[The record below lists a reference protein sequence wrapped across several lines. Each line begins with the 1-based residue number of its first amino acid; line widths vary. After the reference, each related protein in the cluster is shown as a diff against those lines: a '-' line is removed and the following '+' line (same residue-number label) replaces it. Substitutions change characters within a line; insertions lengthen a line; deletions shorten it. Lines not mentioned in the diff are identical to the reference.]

1 VSSARRAQG
10 PARSSDAI
18 FTRDGDLFVPTGHS
32 RGPWD
37 PGQQHGGAPA
47 ALMTGAMEALAPD
60 FQLARLTVEFLGT
73 VPIAPLRVAAEVSR
87 PGRRMQL
94 ARSTVTLEDG
104 REAARA
110 SAVLL
115 HRQDLDG
122 LPEDLAG
129 PPLASPPAEG
139 REQRWPGD
147 ENREAF
153 HRTGMEMRWIE
164 GSDWSRG
171 PGTVW
176 FRLRHPVVEGE
187 EPSPAMR
194 AAAAADFGNGVSQV
208 LPFDRWLFVNTDLTV
223 QLHRPPEGEWVAI
236 DARTIVQPGGVGL
249 SLSTLHDERGPVGT
263 GQQTLYVG
271 PR

>member
-1 VSSARRAQG
+1 MSAAYADVLFVRE
-10 PARSSDAI
+10 
-18 FTRDGDLFVPTGHS
+18 GDLFVPTGHS

-47 ALMTGAMEALAPD
+47 ALLVRAMEALAPD
-60 FQLARLTVEFLGT
+60 MQLARLTVEFLGT
-73 VPIAPLRVAAEVSR
+73 VPLAPMRLAAEVWR
-87 PGRRMQL
+87 RGRRMQL
-94 ARSTVTLEDG
+94 VRSALTLEDG
-104 REAARA
+104 REACRA

-115 HRQDLDG
+115 HRQELDG
-122 LPEDLAG
+122 LPQDTAG
-129 PPLASPPAEG
+129 SPLAKGPAEG
-139 REQRWPGD
+139 TE
-147 ENREAF
+147 ENWWADDAGEAF
-153 HRTGMEMRWIE
+153 HRTGMEMRWVN
-164 GSDWSRG
+164 GTWARG

-187 EPSPAMR
+187 APSPAMR

-208 LPFDRWLFVNTDLTV
+208 LDWNRWLFINTDLTV
-223 QLHRPPEGEWVAI
+223 QLHRPPQGEWVAI

-249 SLSTLHDERGPVGT
+249 SLTTLHDERGPVGT

>member
-1 VSSARRAQG
+1 M
-10 PARSSDAI
+10 SDAI
-18 FTRDGDLFVPTGHS
+18 FRPDGDLYVPTGHA

-47 ALMTGAMEALAPD
+47 ALLVRAMEALAPD
-60 FQLARLTVEFLGT
+60 MQLARLTVEFLGT
-73 VPIAPLRVAAEVSR
+73 VPLAPMRVAAEVWR

-94 ARSTVTLEDG
+94 VRSTLTLEDG
-104 REAARA
+104 REACRA

-115 HRQDLDG
+115 HRQQLAG
-122 LPEDLAG
+122 LPDGTAGGALARG
-129 PPLASPPAEG
+129 PADG
-139 REQRWPGD
+139 REEKWWADDAPEG
-147 ENREAF
+147 F
-153 HRTGMEMRWIE
+153 HRTGMDMRWVE
-164 GSDWSRG
+164 GTWRQG

-194 AAAAADFGNGVSQV
+194 AAAAADFGNGISQV
-208 LPFDRWLFVNTDLTV
+208 LDWDRWLFINTDLTV
-223 QLHRPPEGEWVAI
+223 QLHRPPEGEWVAL

-249 SLSTLHDERGPVGT
+249 AVTTLHDERGPVGT

>member
-1 VSSARRAQG
+1 MSG
-10 PARSSDAI
+10 AI
-18 FTRDGDLFVPTGHS
+18 FRRDGDLFVPTGHA

-37 PGQQHGGAPA
+37 PSQQHGGAPA
-47 ALMTGAMEALAPD
+47 ALLVREMEALAPD
-60 FQLARLTVEFLGT
+60 MQLARLTVEFLGT
-73 VPIAPLRVAAEVSR
+73 VPMAPMRASAEVWR

-94 ARSTVTLEDG
+94 VRSTLALEDG

-110 SAVLL
+110 SAVFL
-115 HRQDLDG
+115 HRQQLDG
-122 LPEDLAG
+122 LPDGTAG
-129 PPLASPPAEG
+129 APLATRPAQG
-139 REQRWPGD
+139 REERWWRDDD
-147 ENREAF
+147 EDAF
-153 HRTGMEMRWIE
+153 HRTGMEMRWVD
-164 GSDWSRG
+164 GTWARG

-208 LPFDRWLFVNTDLTV
+208 LPWDGWLFINTDLTV

-249 SLSTLHDERGPVGT
+249 SATTLHDERGPIGT
-263 GQQTLYVG
+263 GQQTLYVA

>member
-1 VSSARRAQG
+1 VSAL
-10 PARSSDAI
+10 
-18 FTRDGDLFVPTGHS
+18 FVRDGDLLVPTGHA

-47 ALMTGAMEALAPD
+47 ALMVGAMEALAPD

-73 VPIAPLRVAAEVSR
+73 VPLAPMRVTAEVWR

-94 ARSTVTLEDG
+94 VRSTVTLEDG
-104 REAARA
+104 REVARA

-115 HRQDLDG
+115 HRQQLDG
-122 LPEDLAG
+122 LPADTAG
-129 PPLASPPAEG
+129 APLAKGPHDGTDE
-139 REQRWPGD
+139 RWWD
-147 ENREAF
+147 EHSDEAF
-153 HRTGMEMRWIE
+153 HRTGMEMRWVE
-164 GSDWSRG
+164 GTWAQG

-176 FRLRHPVVEGE
+176 FRLRRPVVEGE
-187 EPSPAMR
+187 PTSPAQR

-208 LPFDRWLFVNTDLTV
+208 LPWDEWLFINTDLTV

-236 DARTIVQPGGVGL
+236 EARTIVQPGGTGL
-249 SLSTLHDERGPVGT
+249 AVSVLYDERGPVGT